1 MNSSAR
7 DDGTENGEFDG
18 EYDPSGNVRLILGSS
33 PESRTPADWH
43 LVTREMIEAAH
54 EEALEEEAER
64 DEARADD
71 DWYREAV
78 RAYEAKRTYWREQY
92 EADPPSAVEKVLA
105 QELLTAG
112 YLGEIQLERPIHPK
126 ETGERGVYV
135 TSRTLPPGWL
145 IREANDRYNADRRK
159 ELQETTADI
168 RLDVGRYE
176 DSARHLFYRSKLNY
190 LFGKGGSGKTT
201 LLLHVVA
208 EYVMNSQPVVW
219 LTFEDMTGDELRDML
234 VRQGVHQILADYYFH
249 PIKVTKGWVP
259 FDNDEEPPSLV
270 ILDSVNPCMKHLG
283 LTPNDADAMSDVV
296 TAFFDPYR
304 EDNPDMTGIAVD
316 HVGLSKDA
324 QDRPS
329 GHHSKLD
336 KFQGA
341 AYRLAPIRK
350 GVEGDWGYSALYLA
364 KDNKGQVK
372 MRPGDKAGYVVMDS
386 SGESGT
392 LSVRVVAEEP
402 TGTSH
407 TSPSDRAAAIEG
419 NSTRAIAERL
429 LVKAG
434 EDGLSRKEWGAAILA
449 ELKTAKPGV
458 DDARHNADIRDN
470 ISKLRRAEVV
480 GQNSDG
486 NLIHVPT
493 VKPLD

>member
-1 MNSSAR
+1 MHDSTAR
-7 DDGTENGEFDG
+7 DDGTGNDDQLGDGYDRNGQLHVLPIVGRDG
-18 EYDPSGNVRLILGSS
+18 EPSFTLV
-33 PESRTPADWH
+33 SR
-43 LVTREMIEAAH
+43 EEIEAAH

-64 DEARADD
+64 EEDRANDE
-71 DWYREAV
+71 WYHGAV
-78 RAYEAKRTYWREQY
+78 KDFEAKRAYWREQY
-92 EADPPSAVEKVLA
+92 EADPPSAVEKALA
-105 QELLTAG
+105 QNLLTAG
-112 YLGEIQLERPIHPK
+112 YLEETQLGRPISPRD
-126 ETGERGVYV
+126 TGAREYEPFQA
-135 TSRTLPPGWL
+135 LPPGWL
-145 IREANDRYNADRRK
+145 IREANARYNEDRQK

-168 RLDVGRYE
+168 RVDVGRFE
-176 DSARHLFYRSKLNY
+176 DSARALFYRAKLNY

-249 PIKVTKGWVP
+249 PVKVTKGWVP
-259 FDNDEEPPSLV
+259 FDNEEEPPSLV
-270 ILDSVNPCMKHLG
+270 ILDSVNPCMKLLG
-283 LTPNDADAMSDVV
+283 LNPNDADAMSDVV
-296 TAFFDPYR
+296 TTYFDPYR
-304 EDNPDMTGIAVD
+304 DADPEMTGIAID
-316 HVGLSKDA
+316 HVGLSEKA

-341 AYRLAPIRK
+341 AYRLAPIRD
-350 GVEGDWGYSALYLA
+350 GVDGDWGYSALYLA
-364 KDNKGQVK
+364 KDNKGKTGFRKGKPV
-372 MRPGDKAGYVVMDS
+372 GYLVMDS
-386 SGESGT
+386 SAGDDT
-392 LSVRVVAEEP
+392 LDVRITAEEP

-407 TSPSDRAAAIEG
+407 TPPSERAAAIEG

-429 LVKAG
+429 IAAAG
-434 EDGLSRKEWGAAILA
+434 ADGLSRKEWGAAILA
-449 ELKTAKPGV
+449 ELKTAKPDV

-486 NLIHVPT
+486 NLIHLPT